1 MRNAE
6 LGMNSIGVYSAFR
19 IPHSPFRKSGG
30 WQEKSGQWPA
40 KRAEV
45 SGRVRKAP
53 NEPNWNRPLI
63 ACSEGVNVDGFGPVY
78 AERTQ
83 FRGLSTAR
91 HAALRENRHDRK
103 ESVSSFYFHLTRFPR
118 AKRSAA
124 PSKRVGSRISPLSVG
139 SRKALKGPN
148 KPAQGNTLSVLR
160 WLRSF
165 SDARAELRPCSTARS
180 RWSSRHPQSE
190 NETALFLGFARLVG
204 RDRTT

>member
-1 MRNAE
+1 MERTETAW
-6 LGMNSIGVYSAFR
+6 NSGEWRVA
-19 IPHSPFRKSGG
+19 SGR

-91 HAALRENRHDRK
+91 DAALRENRDDRK
-103 ESVSSFYFHLTRFPR
+103 ESLSRRLSKNSSFF
-118 AKRSAA
+118 A
-124 PSKRVGSRISPLSVG
+124 VSP
-139 SRKALKGPN
+139 
-148 KPAQGNTLSVLR
+148 
-160 WLRSF
+160 
-165 SDARAELRPCSTARS
+165 C
-180 RWSSRHPQSE
+180 
-190 NETALFLGFARLVG
+190 
-204 RDRTT
+204 